1 MVDITA
7 TNNSNSTDD
16 DKMISNSYRYI
27 LSLLEDLPPES
38 LAMVEQFVLFLHKQG
53 PILTNFSEF
62 HLIELE
68 GTLIITPGRPV
79 VSELNPDIQ
88 TTETELDMESM
99 FQALRQEREKYVAE
113 KYGDL
118 DGQTPHL
125 R

>member
-38 LAMVEQFVLFLHKQG
+38 LAMVEQFVLFLRRQG
-53 PILTNFSEF
+53 TILTNPPKFR
-62 HLIELE
+62 LINLE
-68 GTLIITPGRPV
+68 GTLIITPGRPI

-88 TTETELDMESM
+88 PTETEPDMESM
-99 FQALRQEREKYVAE
+99 FQSLRQERERYVAE
-113 KYGDL
+113 KYGNL
-118 DGQTPHL
+118 DE
-125 R
+125 